1 MNKLGKIEATILVDE
16 DLWLSAKDKL
26 EMSRSD
32 FIDYVLSIYLM
43 EDSEV
48 SRLMKK
54 GAKLQTELNQTI
66 GRIQSLENKNNGV
79 KTSESYK
86 KLMPTVYRIHDALG
100 YIGRNQLRKL
110 ATQNEL
116 NPSGFIR
123 YVEKQEGIEVK
134 KYGALPK

>member
-16 DLWLSAKDKL
+16 DLWLSAKNKL

>member
-1 MNKLGKIEATILVDE
+1 MGKIEATIFVDE

-26 EMSRSD
+26 GMSRGD

-54 GAKLQTELNQTI
+54 GLKLQAELNQTI
-66 GRIQSLENKNNGV
+66 GRIQSLENKNGV
-79 KTSESYK
+79 KNTDLYEE
-86 KLMPTVYRIHDALG
+86 LMPTVYRIHNALG

-110 ATQNEL
+110 ATQNEV
-116 NPSGFIR
+116 NPTGFIK
-123 YVEKQEGIEVK
+123 YVEKQKGIEVK

>member
-1 MNKLGKIEATILVDE
+1 MGKIETTITVDE
-16 DLWLSAKDKL
+16 DLWLQIKNKL
-26 EMSRSD
+26 DMTPSE
-32 FIDYVLSIYLM
+32 FIDYVLTIYLM

-66 GRIQSLENKNNGV
+66 GRIQSLENKNKGIDNN
-79 KTSESYK
+79 
-86 KLMPTVYRIHDALG
+86 KLYGELLPTVYRIHNVLG

-116 NPSGFIR
+116 NPTGFIHFI
-123 YVEKQEGIEVK
+123 EKQEDIVVK
-134 KYGALPK
+134 KYGDLPKY

>member
-1 MNKLGKIEATILVDE
+1 MGKIEATILVDE

-26 EMSRSD
+26 DMSRSD

-54 GAKLQTELNQTI
+54 GAKLQAELNQTI
-66 GRIQSLENKNNGV
+66 GRIQSLENKNNGM
-79 KTSESYK
+79 KNTELYEQ
-86 KLMPTVYRIHDALG
+86 LMPTVYRIHNALG

-110 ATQNEL
+110 ATQNEI
-116 NPSGFIR
+116 NPTGFIR

>member
-32 FIDYVLSIYLM
+32 FIDYILSIYLM